1 MVWEGSWGAQTSRK
15 ATVGEFIGSDVS
27 KSSKSFRSLLSRNIV
42 DVDWVTLQTNLHL
55 HWTRRFLLFTPIWT
69 HQEHCKKLHLGEGS
83 IEQTQCALSSHKP
96 WRANQWDLKVQCN
109 LQARISQT
117 SLLSFKWKKK
127 KWGKMICC
135 GSKIGLQSVPWC
147 ANLVWFLEVNVH
159 SNLLFNLCR
168 GMRWMS
174 SECNLRGPIGNFW
187 EREEVRLLKVINF
200 REQEEHCTLR
210 YLFLLWG
217 ITLYHVSKKFKTCG
231 TFWR

>member
-127 KWGKMICC
+127 KMRQNDLLWLQNWFTVCAMVCKSCLIS
-135 GSKIGLQSVPWC
+135 GSK
-147 ANLVWFLEVNVH
+147 
-159 SNLLFNLCR
+159 
-168 GMRWMS
+168 
-174 SECNLRGPIGNFW
+174 
-187 EREEVRLLKVINF
+187 
-200 REQEEHCTLR
+200 CT
-210 YLFLLWG
+210 F
-217 ITLYHVSKKFKTCG
+217 
-231 TFWR
+231 